1 MSKIVHIIA
10 GPTASGKSAR
20 AMTLARERDGVI
32 INCDSIQIYAALP
45 ILSAQPSAADKEE
58 ISHRLYGTL
67 SPNEPCSAGNW
78 REIAIPVIEAVLKE
92 GRTPIVCGG
101 TGLYIKAL
109 MEGLSPIPDIPPE
122 IREQAADQQREL
134 GNPAFHEALQRR
146 DPVMAARLHP
156 YNTARLVRAWEV
168 LETTGKSL
176 ADWQALPPDGPPAN
190 WHFEVEVI
198 LPERDVLYERC
209 NTRFLQMLEGGALK
223 EVRVFAQALE
233 EGTYRAGTPATK
245 TLGFTHL
252 YDYLQGRKSKEEAI
266 TLSQGETRRYAKR
279 QVTWFRNQI

>member
-1 MSKIVHIIA
+1 
-10 GPTASGKSAR
+10 SAR
-20 AMTLARERDGVI
+20 SMALARELDGVI

-58 ISHRLYGTL
+58 IPHRLYGTL
-67 SPNEPCSAGNW
+67 SPDDPCSAGNW
-78 REIAIPVIEAVLKE
+78 REMAIPVIESVLKE
-92 GRTPIVCGG
+92 GRTPIICGG

-109 MEGLSPIPDIPPE
+109 MEGLSPIPDIPQE
-122 IREQAADQQREL
+122 IRERAASRQQEL
-134 GNPAFHEALQRR
+134 GNPAFHEALHAR
-146 DPVMAARLHP
+146 DPVMGERLHP

-168 LETTGKSL
+168 LEATGKSL
-176 ADWQALPPDGPPAN
+176 ADWQDLPLEGPPAD
-190 WHFEVEVI
+190 WRFEVEVI
-198 LPERDVLYERC
+198 LPERDTLYERC
-209 NTRFLQMLEGGALK
+209 NTRFLQMFEGGALE
-223 EVRVFAQALE
+223 EVEAFGQALE

>member
-1 MSKIVHIIA
+1 
-10 GPTASGKSAR
+10 
-20 AMTLARERDGVI
+20 MTLARERDGVI
-32 INCDSIQIYAALP
+32 INCDSIQIYDALP
-45 ILSAQPSAADKEE
+45 TLGAQPSTAEKED
-58 ISHRLYGTL
+58 IPHRLYGTL

-78 REIAIPVIEAVLKE
+78 REMAIPLIEAVLEE

-109 MEGLSPIPDIPPE
+109 MTGLSPIPDIPPE

-134 GNPAFHEALQRR
+134 GNPDFHEALQRR

-168 LETTGKSL
+168 LEATGKSL
-176 ADWQALPPDGPPAN
+176 AHWQTLPPERPPAH

-198 LPERDVLYERC
+198 LPERDVLYECC
-209 NTRFLQMLEGGALK
+209 NTRFLQMLEDGALE
-223 EVRVFAQALE
+223 EVKAFGQALE

-252 YDYLQGRKSKEEAI
+252 YDYLQGRKTREEAI